1 MKKKKM
7 NLLVK
12 ETKEMAR
19 KRKKEKK
26 MNNKIQNDIKFVD
39 LNKSRR
45 FFLCYI
51 IIIIDNKN
59 K

>member
-1 MKKKKM
+1 M

-39 LNKSRR
+39 LNKSHRL
-45 FFLCYI
+45 LCYI
-51 IIIIDNKN
+51 IIIIIDNK
-59 K
+59 

>member
-1 MKKKKM
+1 M

-45 FFLCYI
+45 FLCYI
-51 IIIIDNKN
+51 IIIIIIDNK
-59 K
+59 